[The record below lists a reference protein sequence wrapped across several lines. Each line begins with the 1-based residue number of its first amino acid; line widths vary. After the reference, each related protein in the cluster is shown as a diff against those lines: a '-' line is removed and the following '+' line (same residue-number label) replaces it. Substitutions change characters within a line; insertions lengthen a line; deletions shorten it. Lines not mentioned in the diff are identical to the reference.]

1 MRGLILAAA
10 ILCIGADSPVGWCD
24 LLFKEV
30 AVVADN
36 VVIADYRKAKHGR
49 PESVIVVEVLRG
61 EVPQGQPIDPER
73 LKSLRLKDGDQCV
86 LALTSFFEPV
96 RYLRGMGACT
106 AVNALPI
113 RRGRLRSQDRSN
125 YDGRRKPM
133 SLDEL
138 RTELSVPGDS

>member
-1 MRGLILAAA
+1 MRGLILVAA
-10 ILCIGADSPVGWCD
+10 ILCVGADSPVSWCE

-30 AVVADN
+30 AVAAEN
-36 VVIADYRKAKHGR
+36 VVIADYRKASRGR
-49 PESVIVVEVLRG
+49 PESVTVVEILRG

-73 LKSLRLKDGDQCV
+73 LKSLRLKDGEQCV
-86 LALTSFFEPV
+86 LALTSSFEPI
-96 RYLRGMGACT
+96 RYLHGMGACT

-113 RRGRLRSQDRSN
+113 RGGRLRSRDRSN
-125 YDGRRKPM
+125 YDGGRKSM